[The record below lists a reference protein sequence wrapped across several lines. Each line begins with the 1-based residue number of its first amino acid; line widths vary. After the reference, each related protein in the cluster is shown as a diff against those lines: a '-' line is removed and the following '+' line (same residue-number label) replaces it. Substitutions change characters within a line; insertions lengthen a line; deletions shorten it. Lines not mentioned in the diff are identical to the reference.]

1 MAKMK
6 AKGTTHTRWGHHD
19 TMIVNL
25 RDWVT
30 REINTL
36 RNDIS
41 AEVPELSSSTSKMLK
56 SAEDM
61 NVQLFELV
69 RSVADHAEK
78 SAKKK
83 PTKVKEEPEAVD
95 ESFEE

>member
-1 MAKMK
+1 
-6 AKGTTHTRWGHHD
+6 
-19 TMIVNL
+19 
-25 RDWVT
+25 
-30 REINTL
+30 
-36 RNDIS
+36 
-41 AEVPELSSSTSKMLK
+41 MLK

-69 RSVADHAEK
+69 RSVAALAEK

-83 PTKVKEEPEAVD
+83 PTKAKEEPEAVD

>member
-1 MAKMK
+1 MK
-6 AKGTTHTRWGHHD
+6 AKGATHTRWGHHD

-30 REINTL
+30 REINAL

-41 AEVPELSSSTSKMLK
+41 TEVPELSSSTSKMLK

-69 RSVADHAEK
+69 RSVANLAEK

-83 PTKVKEEPEAVD
+83 PTKAKEEPETVD